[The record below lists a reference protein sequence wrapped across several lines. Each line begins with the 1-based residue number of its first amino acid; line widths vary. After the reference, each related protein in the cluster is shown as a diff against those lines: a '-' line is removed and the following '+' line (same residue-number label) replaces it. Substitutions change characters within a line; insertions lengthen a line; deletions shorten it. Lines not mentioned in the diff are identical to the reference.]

1 MNIVEVDVS
10 SKLEVKEI
18 IANNIACG
26 SKFAPLGE
34 PPHEVGVRFGF
45 KDNQKQ

>member
-1 MNIVEVDVS
+1 MGRNIVKGDVS
-10 SKLEVKEI
+10 TKLEVKEI

-34 PPHEVGVRFGF
+34 PFHKVGPE
-45 KDNQKQ
+45 K